1 MVLLFLFCFTRRVYF
16 RSSAYTAAR
25 WTVTEG
31 YAIDWAA
38 GCLTGENIRGG
49 PAETLQFDLFL
60 FSVCTFSRKQAM
72 HHTFVFK
79 FSALYPI
86 ILFHLICDPDL
97 LKLIFNTVQ

>member
-1 MVLLFLFCFTRRVYF
+1 MPL
-16 RSSAYTAAR
+16 
-25 WTVTEG
+25 TEQL
-31 YAIDWAA
+31 DVW
-38 GCLTGENIRGG
+38 LVQNIRSG

-72 HHTFVFK
+72 HHTFVFT